1 MMRSNAG
8 LVFFV
13 ILLCVFFGRS
23 AGAQSSAEPAV
34 YPVQPINL
42 IVGWSP
48 GGAVDLLARQLGTV
62 LSKELGK
69 SIVVENRAGASGTI
83 AHAQAVRARPDGHTA
98 ILASNSTFVIGPH
111 LYKKL
116 PYQHEKDLA
125 PVSLVAASPLVL
137 AVNPALKVATLEQF
151 LDIARERPGRLN
163 FASGGQGSTSHLA
176 AELLMSL
183 TGIQM
188 THIPYQGGAPAA
200 SAVMTGE
207 VDMAFLDLG
216 VSLPFLSSNRF
227 LALAVS
233 SDKRSTLL
241 PEVPTVVESGVKGF
255 EVTTTFGLFVP
266 AQTPAA
272 VVHRLNA
279 ATVKAINDEKL
290 QQKLQQ
296 QGVVT
301 IGSTPDQLREYTAS
315 ESVRW
320 GKIIDER
327 NITVK

>member
-1 MMRSNAG
+1 MMRSNTG
-8 LVFFV
+8 LVFFL
-13 ILLCVFFGRS
+13 ILLCVLFGRS

-34 YPVQPINL
+34 YPQQPINL

-62 LSKELGK
+62 LSKDLGK

-83 AHAQAVRARPDGHTA
+83 AHAQAVRARPDGYTA

-125 PVSLVAASPLVL
+125 AVSLVAASPLVL
-137 AVNPALKVATLEQF
+137 AVNPALKVSTLEQ
-151 LDIARERPGRLN
+151 LLVIARERPGRLN

-200 SAVMTGE
+200 SAVMSGE
-207 VDMAFLDLG
+207 VDIAFLDLG

-241 PEVPTVVESGVKGF
+241 PEVPTVAESGVKDF

-266 AQTPAA
+266 AQTPAT
-272 VVHRLNA
+272 VVQRLNA

-290 QQKLQQ
+290 QQKLVQ

-301 IGSTPDQLREYTAS
+301 IGSTPAELRDYTAR
-315 ESVRW
+315 ESSRW

-327 NITVK
+327 HITVK